1 MTDKLLK
8 FIKENLIFLIILS
21 LIPVVYSNIL
31 HAPFVF
37 DEQYLDLQEN
47 LGNLKILKI
56 GFRHITNLSFAL
68 NDYSG
73 WGLMGYHLFNI
84 LLHALNV
91 ILFYYLCHLTLNLP
105 SQQARIGKL
114 RFIPLIAATLFALHP
129 IQTSAVTYIIQR
141 ATILATFFCL
151 LSLVFYIWGSL
162 SKDKWISLLFFYP
175 ASLVF
180 LVFGLISKEQVVLF
194 PFIIIL
200 YDLFFLSAFRW
211 RVLALRLIP
220 IVGVVFF
227 IGSIAVV
234 KLNALK
240 TLKDILS
247 MYLNINTPIPFKG
260 WMAMDVFWTPWQH
273 ILTEFRIVCK
283 YLTLIAL
290 PLPSRM
296 VFDYGPGYPVSTG
309 LLSPLT
315 TILSI
320 SFVVTLVILSIK
332 YAKKYTLLSFGI
344 LFYLL
349 TISLESFFA
358 VGLDLY
364 FEHRNYLPS
373 IGIFLALSS
382 FITILLRKVS
392 YKNILYV
399 LLIVSISLSYLTYT
413 RNNVWKSKESLWKD
427 TLKKAPDNK
436 RAMIHLGQSYMNRG
450 DFKDAKGLFIKSLE
464 IDIPKKTLDF
474 IAYSNLLNLYSN
486 IGERK
491 EASDTLSL
499 MEELSSDINM
509 IDLSPDSIFYTL
521 GNAYHTIR
529 DYNKSEKYLKKGLF
543 ARGKGRHIFSKYILL
558 GQIELHRER
567 LEEAEN
573 YFEKARTLSTNSAI
587 PYLHLG
593 DIYML
598 KGDRKKA
605 ENNYRMAIKMNP
617 AYYSA
622 YIQLAQL
629 YLASKAYSSASE
641 TMEKALNIRAG
652 DPALYISLGSA
663 SYMEGNIDKAIHY
676 FKMALKLNPNNP
688 SAHFNLGQCYIKTG
702 DKKNARKSFVKF
714 LEIVP
719 EKGYGQLKEK
729 VRIWMEK
736 MQDG

>member
-8 FIKENLIFLIILS
+8 FIKEHLLFLIILS
-21 LIPVVYSNIL
+21 LIPIVYSNIL

-47 LGNLKILKI
+47 LRNLKILKI
-56 GFRHITNLSFAL
+56 GFRHITNLSLAL

-105 SQQARIGKL
+105 SQQNRIGKL

-151 LSLVFYIWGSL
+151 LSTVFYIWGTL

-175 ASLVF
+175 ASLLF
-180 LVFGLISKEQVVLF
+180 LMLGVMSKEQVVLF
-194 PFIIIL
+194 PVIIL
-200 YDLFFLSAFRW
+200 LYDIFFLSAFQW
-211 RVLALRLIP
+211 RNLISRLIP
-220 IVGVVFF
+220 IVGIFVFISF
-227 IGSIAVV
+227 IVVV
-234 KLNALK
+234 KFNAMK
-240 TLKDILS
+240 TLKDIAS
-247 MYLNINTPIPFKG
+247 IFAHINTPIPFKG
-260 WMAMDVFWTPWQH
+260 WTAVDVFWTPGQH
-273 ILTEFRIVCK
+273 ILTEFRVVSR
-283 YLTLIAL
+283 YLSIIGL
-290 PLPSRM
+290 PFLSSM
-296 VFDYGPGYPVSTG
+296 VFDFGPNYHISTG
-309 LLSPLT
+309 LLSPVT
-315 TILSI
+315 TLLSI
-320 SFVVTLVILSIK
+320 LFLTSLIALSVR
-332 YAKKYTLLSFGI
+332 YAKKYPFFSFGI
-344 LFYLL
+344 LFYLVA
-349 TISLESFFA
+349 ISLESFIV
-358 VGLDLY
+358 VGSDFY

-373 IGIFLALSS
+373 IGIFLAFSS
-382 FITILLRKVS
+382 LTATFLRRVS

-413 RNNVWKSKESLWKD
+413 RNNVWQSRESLWED
-427 TLKKAPDNK
+427 TLKKTPDNK
-436 RAMIHLGQSYMNRG
+436 RAMIYMGQSYLRRG
-450 DFKDAKGLFIKSLE
+450 DFKKAEELFLKSLE
-464 IDIPKKTLDF
+464 INIPKKTLDF

-486 IGERK
+486 IGKSK

-521 GNAYHTIR
+521 GNAYHTVR
-529 DYNKSEKYLKKGLF
+529 DYNKSEKYLKKGF
-543 ARGKGRHIFSKYILL
+543 SARGKGRHIFSKYILL

-573 YFEKARTLSTNSAI
+573 YFEKARTLVTNSAI

>member
-1 MTDKLLK
+1 ML
-8 FIKENLIFLIILS
+8 
-21 LIPVVYSNIL
+21 PVVYSNIL

-37 DEQYLDLQEN
+37 DDQRLDLQEN
-47 LGNLKILKI
+47 LKNLKILGV

-68 NDYSG
+68 NSYFE
-73 WGLMGYHLFNI
+73 WGLTGYHLFNI
-84 LLHALNV
+84 LLHILNV
-91 ILFYYLCHLTLNLP
+91 ILVYYLCHLTLNLP
-105 SQQARIGKL
+105 SQQGRAGTSSL
-114 RFIPLIAATLFALHP
+114 IPLFTAALFALHP
-129 IQTSAVTYIIQR
+129 IQTGAVTYIIQR

-151 LSLVFYIWGSL
+151 CSLIFYIRGVLSHNTKLSLTL
-162 SKDKWISLLFFYP
+162 FYP
-175 ASLVF
+175 ASFVL
-180 LVFGLISKEQVVLF
+180 LLFGLMSKEQAVLF
-194 PFIIIL
+194 PAIILL
-200 YDLFFLSAFRW
+200 YDLFFLSVFRW
-211 RVLALRLIP
+211 RALISRLIP
-220 IVGVVFF
+220 IVGIFVF
-227 IGSIAVV
+227 ISLIAVV
-234 KLNALK
+234 KFNALK
-240 TLKDILS
+240 TLKDIAS
-247 MYLNINTPIPFKG
+247 IFTYINTPIPFKS

-320 SFVVTLVILSIK
+320 SFVVTLVIISVK

-349 TISLESFFA
+349 TISLESGIA

-382 FITILLRKVS
+382 FITILPRRVS

-399 LLIVSISLSYLTYT
+399 LIIISISLSYLTYT
-413 RNNVWKSKESLWKD
+413 RNNVWKSKESLWED

-450 DFKDAKGLFIKSLE
+450 DFKNAEGLFIKSLE

-474 IAYSNLLNLYSN
+474 TAYSNLITLYSRS
-486 IGERK
+486 GKMK
-491 EASDTLSL
+491 EAKEALVK
-499 MEELSSDINM
+499 MEAISSDISRL
-509 IDLSPDSIFYTL
+509 DLPSGSIFFTM
-521 GNAYHTIR
+521 GNAYYTMR
-529 DYNKSEKYLKKGLF
+529 DYDKAEDYLKKRPP
-543 ARGKGRHIFSKYILL
+543 AKRRDRKNFSSYILL
-558 GQIELHRER
+558 GQIKLRR
-567 LEEAEN
+567 GGLDEAEIL
-573 YFEKARTLSTNSAI
+573 FEKARALFTNNAI

-605 ENNYRMAIKMNP
+605 EDNYRMAIKMNP

-641 TMEKALNIRAG
+641 TMEKALNIRDG
-652 DPALYISLGSA
+652 DPTLYISLGSA
-663 SYMEGNIDKAIHY
+663 YYMAGNIDKAIHY
-676 FKMALKLNPNNP
+676 FKMALKLNTDNP
-688 SAHFNLGQCYIKTG
+688 SVHFNLGQSYIKKG
-702 DKKNARKSFVKF
+702 DTNKARESFEKF
-714 LEIVP
+714 LDLAP
-719 EKGYGQLKEK
+719 GNGYGQLKEK
-729 VRIWMEK
+729 IRIWMEK
-736 MQDG
+736 MQDS